1 MIQNAIGTYGIPR
14 QRFPLYNWPAFSGWY
29 GNLSLDVMQ
38 FWMDWHM
45 MDSGKAF
52 LPVDWWVLRL
62 RAERC
67 PGYLDERNQHH
78 HQEVW
83 FTRLTGHRPLSITNS
98 RACIS
103 PTVFASPPKENQ
115 NLVYQVHD
123 RLRMNEWIAF
133 NRCIEREMLFTH
145 NACARG
151 VNPATKQ
158 ETQLIPDG
166 LGPREGGVVVDGGQ
180 GARAT
185 VANVQV
191 RRDFWNASL
200 FRAERSCLSVGVPFA
215 KGFDE
220 RGICEAAQANVFA
233 RSCFLPF
240 GLTSDGLGRAR
251 RRRGER
257 DE

>member
-1 MIQNAIGTYGIPR
+1 MWLNSIGRLTRRNPCSTSNL
-14 QRFPLYNWPAFSGWY
+14 PPASLCSFRAGWY
-29 GNLSLDVMQ
+29 GNLSLVQGNTISTSDVMQ

-67 PGYLDERNQHH
+67 PGYPDERNQHH

-103 PTVFASPPKENQ
+103 PTGKWFYATSCQGCMSHCTVFASPPKENQ

-133 NRCIEREMLFTH
+133 NRCIERSLSRTSFFTSQSNRPINPTRLCVLCLAVSRSTH
-145 NACARG
+145 CNA
-151 VNPATKQ
+151 VPSNHD
-158 ETQLIPDG
+158 LI
-166 LGPREGGVVVDGGQ
+166 
-180 GARAT
+180 T
-185 VANVQV
+185 VG
-191 RRDFWNASL
+191 RCSL
-200 FRAERSCLSVGVPFA
+200 HTTPPL
-215 KGFDE
+215 
-220 RGICEAAQANVFA
+220 AA
-233 RSCFLPF
+233 
-240 GLTSDGLGRAR
+240 
-251 RRRGER
+251 
-257 DE
+257 

>member
-1 MIQNAIGTYGIPR
+1 
-14 QRFPLYNWPAFSGWY
+14 
-29 GNLSLDVMQ
+29 MQ

-103 PTVFASPPKENQ
+103 PTENQ

-133 NRCIEREMLFTH
+133 NRCIERSLSRTSFFASQSNRPINPTRLEMLFTH

-166 LGPREGGVVVDGGQ
+166 LGPREGGVVSRRSCDGG
-180 GARAT
+180 
-185 VANVQV
+185 
-191 RRDFWNASL
+191 
-200 FRAERSCLSVGVPFA
+200 ERTSETRLLECYGL
-215 KGFDE
+215 
-220 RGICEAAQANVFA
+220 
-233 RSCFLPF
+233 RSAFCRS
-240 GLTSDGLGRAR
+240 G
-251 RRRGER
+251 
-257 DE
+257 